1 MGDLTRSA
9 AREEGLAGFPCPFR
23 LMGPPASLL
32 PCCLCHTSV
41 LPSVVVPIMPE
52 ITLKIPHIGEGLQEA
67 RVVALLKK
75 PGDWINRDEPLYQM
89 ETDKAVMDVES
100 SHSGRVVRWLAEADD
115 VLAIGGDILVLETD
129 EAGVSAA
136 HMDDESPRGAVP
148 QAEEALQDL
157 CIPHIGEGLQEA
169 RIVALLK
176 QPGDQIKRDEIIY
189 QIETDKAVMD
199 IESPLEGVLV
209 KWTVEVD
216 EVAAIGGVVGHVSGA
231 GTAASFHAPAPA
243 AAPAAAH
250 MAAASTVEGE
260 GVRRTDLPPRTRAY
274 AKSKGLSDLDLACLP
289 ITGRNLLESDVD
301 AYLGRS
307 ARVQTGAPGE
317 GFTDTALSGKQKI
330 LASRLQRGSQLV
342 VPGMMSI
349 VVDWSEIEAL
359 RDESKAEGGDFQ
371 PSAFT
376 YFAFAVAKAAAGH
389 PVMRSAM
396 VGDSTIRTYDH
407 LQLGIA
413 VALPGDD
420 LVVAVVK
427 DSDSLS
433 WREFADQARAAIG
446 MARQGKD
453 QANERVTLSI
463 TNMAGHG
470 IREAMAVV
478 VPPGVATIFL
488 GEAYWGISNKDA
500 KVPGFMRCA
509 NVGITIDHRLI
520 NGVGGAEFL
529 NAIRTNV
536 EGIRRLIEQ

>member
-1 MGDLTRSA
+1 
-9 AREEGLAGFPCPFR
+9 
-23 LMGPPASLL
+23 
-32 PCCLCHTSV
+32 
-41 LPSVVVPIMPE
+41 MPE
-52 ITLKIPHIGEGLQEA
+52 IILKIPHIGEGLQEA
-67 RVVALLKK
+67 RVVALLKQ
-75 PGDWINRDEPLYQM
+75 PGDWISRDEPIYQM

-100 SHSGRVVRWLAEADD
+100 SHSGRVVRWLAAADD

-129 EAGVSAA
+129 EAALALAPAA
-136 HMDDESPRGAVP
+136 ELAASEASP
-148 QAEEALQDL
+148 QAEGAHQELS
-157 CIPHIGEGLQEA
+157 IPHIGEGLQEA

-199 IESPLEGVLV
+199 IESPLEGVLIR
-209 KWTVEVD
+209 WTVSVD
-216 EVAAIGGVVGHVSGA
+216 EVAPIGGVVGYVSGEGLA
-231 GTAASFHAPAPA
+231 PSHPASQVSHSA
-243 AAPAAAH
+243 AAPLQAAPQ
-250 MAAASTVEGE
+250 ASVEGE

-274 AKSKGLSDLDLACLP
+274 AKSMGLSDFDLASLP
-289 ITGRNLLESDVD
+289 VTGRNLIESDID

-307 ARVQTGAPGE
+307 SLAKAAATGE
-317 GFTDTALSGKQKI
+317 GFTDSPLSGKQKI
-330 LASRLQRGSQLV
+330 LASRLLRGSQLV

-359 RDESKAEGGDFQ
+359 RDESKAAGGDFQ

-376 YFAFAVAKAAAGH
+376 YFAYAVAKAAADH
-389 PVMRSAM
+389 PIMRSAM
-396 VGDSTIRTYDH
+396 AGDSTIRTYDH

-413 VALPGDD
+413 VALPGDE

-427 DSDSLS
+427 DSDALS
-433 WREFADQARAAIG
+433 WREFANHARSAIG
-446 MARQGKD
+446 LARQGKD

-488 GEAYWGISNKDA
+488 GESYWGLSNKDP
-500 KVPGFMRCA
+500 KTPGFMRCA
-509 NVGITIDHRLI
+509 NVGITIDHRLV

-536 EGIRRLIEQ
+536 EGIRKLIEP

>member
-1 MGDLTRSA
+1 
-9 AREEGLAGFPCPFR
+9 
-23 LMGPPASLL
+23 
-32 PCCLCHTSV
+32 
-41 LPSVVVPIMPE
+41 MPE

-75 PGDWINRDEPLYQM
+75 PGDWISRDEPIYQM

-115 VLAIGGDILVLETD
+115 VLAIGGDILVLET
-129 EAGVSAA
+129 
-136 HMDDESPRGAVP
+136 
-148 QAEEALQDL
+148 EEAPLSEAATQPISAGPAEAETGEAIQDL

-176 QPGDQIKRDEIIY
+176 QPGDFIKRDEIIY

-209 KWTVEVD
+209 RWTVQVD
-216 EVAAIGGVVGHVSGA
+216 EVAPIGGVVGHVSGA
-231 GTAASFHAPAPA
+231 GSAVSPTSAPSAAHAPAPVQAMTA
-243 AAPAAAH
+243 AV
-250 MAAASTVEGE
+250 VEGE
-260 GVRRTDLPPRTRAY
+260 GVRRSDLPPRTRAY
-274 AKSKGLSDLDLACLP
+274 AKSKGLTDFDLASLP
-289 ITGRNLLESDVD
+289 VTGRNLLESDVD

-307 ARVQTGAPGE
+307 SQVKAGAAGD

-349 VVDWSEIEAL
+349 VVDWSEIESL
-359 RDESKAEGGDFQ
+359 RDEAKAAGGDFQ

-389 PVMRSAM
+389 PIMRSAM

-413 VALPGDD
+413 VALPGDE

-433 WREFADQARAAIG
+433 WREFADQARSAIG
-446 MARQGKD
+446 QARQGKD

-529 NAIRTNV
+529 NAIRNNV
-536 EGIRRLIEQ
+536 EGIRKLIEQ

>member
-1 MGDLTRSA
+1 MS
-9 AREEGLAGFPCPFR
+9 
-23 LMGPPASLL
+23 
-32 PCCLCHTSV
+32 
-41 LPSVVVPIMPE
+41 E
-52 ITLKIPHIGEGLQEA
+52 IVLKIPQIGEGLQEA

-75 PGDWINRDEPLYQM
+75 PGEWVNRDEPIYQM

-100 SHSGRVVRWLAEADD
+100 PSEGRVVKWLAEADD
-115 VLAIGGDILVLETD
+115 LLAIGADILVLESD
-129 EAGVSAA
+129 AEAVSAPSEA
-136 HMDDESPRGAVP
+136 AAPA
-148 QAEEALQDL
+148 AEMTPATAGSGQSLH
-157 CIPHIGEGLQEA
+157 IPHIGEGLQEA

-176 QPGDQIKRDEIIY
+176 QPGEYVKKDEIIY

-199 IESPLEGVLV
+199 IESPVEGTLLNWLV
-209 KWTVEVD
+209 SVD
-216 EVAAIGGVVGHVSGA
+216 DVVAIGGEVGRVSG
-231 GTAASFHAPAPA
+231 GTSAVVTSSPSAHAPASAPVPS
-243 AAPAAAH
+243 APA
-250 MAAASTVEGE
+250 SSLSGSGT
-260 GVRRTDLPPRTRAY
+260 RRQDLPPRTRAY
-274 AKSKGLSDLDLACLP
+274 AKEKGLTDAELSALP
-289 ITGRNLLESDVD
+289 STGKNLTEADVD
-301 AYLGRS
+301 AYLARGSSPVS
-307 ARVQTGAPGE
+307 APAQSGDGY
-317 GFTDTALSGKQKI
+317 TDSAMPSKQKI
-330 LASRLQRGSQLV
+330 LASRLVRGSQLV

-359 RDESKAEGGDFQ
+359 RDEQKAAGGDFQ

-376 YFAFAVAKAAAGH
+376 YFAFAVAKAAAAH
-389 PVMRSAM
+389 PIMRSAM
-396 VGDSTIRTYDH
+396 VGDSTIRTYSH

-413 VALPGDD
+413 VSLPGDE

-433 WREFADQARAAIG
+433 WKTFAAEARAVINL
-446 MARQGKD
+446 ARSGKD

-509 NVGITIDHRLI
+509 NVGITIDHRLV

-529 NAIRTNV
+529 NAIRANV
-536 EGIRRLIEQ
+536 EGIRALVTA